1 MKLDLNAVG
10 ETALLT
16 LYARAKDYESDQSVL
31 KDQKSWDILKHIDYD
46 FDQFKDVKMSYYGIL
61 GRAKV
66 IDEEIRNFI
75 SLYPDCIVVSLGAG
89 LDTMFYRVDNGYI
102 DWYNIDFA

>member
-1 MKLDLNAVG
+1 MNLDLNAVG

-16 LYARAKDYESDQSVL
+16 LYARAKDYESVQSVL
-31 KDQKSWDILKHIDYD
+31 KDKKSWEIINQIEYD

-66 IDEEIRNFI
+66 IDNEIRKFI
-75 SLYPDCIVVSLGAG
+75 SLALSQQ
-89 LDTMFYRVDNGYI
+89 MVDF
-102 DWYNIDFA
+102 DEK